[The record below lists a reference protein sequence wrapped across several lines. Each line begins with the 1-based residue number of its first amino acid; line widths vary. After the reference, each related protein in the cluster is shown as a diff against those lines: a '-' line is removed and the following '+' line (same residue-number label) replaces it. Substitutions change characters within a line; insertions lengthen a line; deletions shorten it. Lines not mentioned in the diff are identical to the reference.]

1 MTPAA
6 PVIPAHTPTLISAVI
21 ESAPTALVMI
31 DPHGRIVLV
40 NTQTERLFGFAR
52 AALLGQPV
60 EMLVPQRFRGQ
71 TIGAGRDFYG
81 LRNNGSEFPL
91 EIRASPVETDTG
103 TYLLNSLVDISEH
116 KHLEERFQLLVGA
129 VAEYAIIMLDPGG
142 HVVSWNQGAQR
153 IMGYAA
159 EEIIGHP
166 FARFYLPE
174 AVADGVPQRVLA
186 RAQTHGRM
194 EEEGWRVRKDGSRFW
209 ADVMITALKD
219 KAGNLEGY
227 SQITRDS
234 TDGMRQEQR
243 LRATVESAPIAM
255 IMINPSGQTVLA
267 NKEAEHVFGY
277 TSAELLNSSLEMLM
291 PPQFRAGHASLRS
304 GFIAA
309 PKARRMGTG
318 RDLYAVRKDGSEFP
332 VEIGL
337 NPVATDEG
345 MFVLAVIVDISE
357 RKRLESEQQQ
367 LNDALLKSNLELQQ
381 FAYIA
386 SHDLQAPLRAISGFT
401 QLLSK
406 HYTGQLDAE
415 ARVLFKRITEGETR
429 MQTLIDDLLTYARVE
444 SRSRPFEACRLNEIF
459 DDVVN
464 LLAASIHDS
473 HAEVTHDDLP
483 MVVGDKPQ
491 LVQLLQ
497 NLLGNAIKYH
507 TDRPP
512 RVHVAALRSHGEWDI
527 SVHDN
532 GIGIHPKHYE
542 RIFETFRRLHTTQA
556 YPGTGIGLAVCRR
569 IVTRHGG
576 RLWVESE
583 PGVGSTFHFTIKAA
597 DQEKNEQS
605 NRLEPGTR
613 RQHSAG

>member
-1 MTPAA
+1 MIPAA
-6 PVIPAHTPTLISAVI
+6 PVAPAHTPTLLSAVI
-21 ESAPTALVMI
+21 ESLPTALVMV
-31 DPHGRIVLV
+31 DPHGHIALV
-40 NTQTERLFGFAR
+40 NAQAEHLFGFAR
-52 AALLGQPV
+52 VALLGQPV

-71 TIGAGRDFYG
+71 PMGAGRDFYG
-81 LRNNGSEFPL
+81 LRNDGSEFPL
-91 EIRASPVETDTG
+91 EVRASPLKTDAG
-103 TYLLNSLVDISEH
+103 TYLLNTLVDISQH
-116 KHLEERFQLLVGA
+116 QHLEKPFQLLIDA
-129 VAEYAIIMLDPGG
+129 VVEYAIIMLDPGG

-153 IMGYAA
+153 IKGYAA
-159 EEIIGHP
+159 EEIIGHH
-166 FARFYLPE
+166 FACFYLPE
-174 AVADGVPQRVLA
+174 AVADGVPQRMLA
-186 RAQTHGRM
+186 RAQTHGRVQ
-194 EEEGWRVRKDGSRFW
+194 EESWRVRKDGSRFW
-209 ADVMITALKD
+209 ADVVITALKD
-219 KAGNLEGY
+219 NTGHLEGY
-227 SQITRDS
+227 LKITRDL
-234 TDGMRQEQR
+234 TDRMRQEQR

-255 IMINPSGQTVLA
+255 VMVNPSGRTVLA
-267 NKEAEHVFGY
+267 NKEAERVFGY
-277 TSAELLNSSLEMLM
+277 TSTELLNNPLEMLV
-291 PPQFRAGHASLRS
+291 PSRFRAGHASLRS
-304 GFIAA
+304 GFFST
-309 PKARRMGTG
+309 PKARPMRAG
-318 RDLYAVRKDGSEFP
+318 RDLYGMRKDGSEFP

-345 MFVLAVIVDISE
+345 TCVLAVIVDISE
-357 RKRLESEQQQ
+357 RKRLESAQQQ

-386 SHDLQAPLRAISGFT
+386 SHDLQAPLRGITGIT

-406 HYTGQLDAE
+406 HYAGQLDAE
-415 ARVLFKRITEGETR
+415 AELLFKHITEGVTR

-464 LLAASIHDS
+464 LLEASIHDS

-483 MVVGDKPQ
+483 VVAGDKPQ

-512 RVHVAALRSHGEWDI
+512 RVHVAALRSHDQWDI
-527 SVHDN
+527 SVRDN
-532 GIGIHPKHYE
+532 GIGIHSKHYE
-542 RIFETFRRLHTTQA
+542 RIFEIFRRLHTTQA

-597 DQEKNEQS
+597 KQEKK
-605 NRLEPGTR
+605 
-613 RQHSAG
+613 